1 MSCPQAALLA
11 LRELFFATT
20 GEIRAVSFRGV
31 NPGGVNS
38 VSTMDNGEIPIWFEK
53 GEEGVEGVTGLGV
66 LREWREEEEMAADG
80 EESPDRGDPG
90 RKPVSGE
97 PVRLAPAS
105 PFCRSRASVR
115 RRMSL

>member
-1 MSCPQAALLA
+1 MHA

-20 GEIRAVSFRGV
+20 GEIRAASLRGV
-31 NPGGVNS
+31 NPGVNS

-53 GEEGVEGVTGLGV
+53 DEEGVEGVTGLGV
-66 LREWREEEEMAADG
+66 LREWREEEMAADG

-90 RKPVSGE
+90 RKPVSGD
-97 PVRLAPAS
+97 PVRPAPAS